1 MKYSNKEKLSIV
13 ARCQQGESIATLS
26 NELAIPRSTLYRWLK
41 SFPTDSAGKP
51 LKFSYQEYTLLQRKV
66 EKLQNIIT
74 ILKSADC
81 LVSAPLRERL
91 HALEPFYGKYEIHT
105 ICEALDV
112 DRGTFYNHMLRNKR
126 ENACFEKRRQEYCQV
141 IRDVFDEYHQVLGG
155 EKIRT
160 ILIQRGHQI
169 SAEYVS
175 RLMREMGL
183 SSVRTTAKKEYL
195 KLREPE
201 RKKNLLQQ
209 QFTATQ
215 PNQRW
220 VSDVSCFK
228 LGDHYF
234 YVCVIIDLFSR
245 KVIAYKISKRNSTQL
260 ITATFKMAYEER
272 QPPSGL
278 IFHSDRGAQYTSHRF
293 QQLLH
298 EHNTEQSFSQ
308 PGKPHDNAVA
318 ESFFASLKKEEL
330 YRREHPSDRAFQA
343 SVASYIEFYN
353 TKRPHRTLKNL
364 TPCQM
369 EENFSKNDK

>member
-13 ARCQQGESIATLS
+13 ARCQQGESVAALS

-66 EKLQNIIT
+66 EKLQNVIT

-81 LVSAPLRERL
+81 LVSAPLKERL
-91 HALEPFYGKYEIHT
+91 YTLEPFYGKYEVHT

-126 ENACFEKRRQEYCQV
+126 ENAWFEKCRQEYCQL
-141 IRDVFDEYHQVLGG
+141 IRDVFDEYQQMLGT
-155 EKIRT
+155 EKIQT
-160 ILIQRGHQI
+160 ILVQRGHQV
-169 SAEYVS
+169 SKEYVS

-183 SSVRTTAKKEYL
+183 SSVRMTAKKEYL

-201 RKKNLLQQ
+201 RKKNILQQ
-209 QFTATQ
+209 QFTADQ

-220 VSDVSCFK
+220 VSDVSCFR
-228 LGDHYF
+228 LRDHYL

-272 QPPSGL
+272 QPLSGL

-330 YRREHPSDRAFQA
+330 YRKDHPSDRAFQA
-343 SVASYIEFYN
+343 SIASYIEFYN

-369 EENFSKNDK
+369 EENFYKNAK

>member
-13 ARCQQGESIATLS
+13 ARCQQGESVAALS
-26 NELAIPRSTLYRWLK
+26 NELAISRSTLYRWLK

-66 EKLQNIIT
+66 EKLQNVIT
-74 ILKSADC
+74 ILKSTDC
-81 LVSAPLRERL
+81 LVSAPLKERL
-91 HALEPFYGKYEIHT
+91 YALEPFYGKYGVHT

-112 DRGTFYNHMLRNKR
+112 DRGTFYNHMLRSKR
-126 ENACFEKRRQEYCQV
+126 ENAWFEKRREEYCQL
-141 IRDVFDEYHQVLGG
+141 IRDVFDEYQQVLGA
-155 EKIRT
+155 EKIQT
-160 ILIQRGHQI
+160 ILVQRGHQV
-169 SAEYVS
+169 SKEYVS
-175 RLMREMGL
+175 RLMSEMGL
-183 SSVRTTAKKEYL
+183 RSVRMTAKKEYL

-209 QFTATQ
+209 QFIADQ

-228 LGDHYF
+228 LKDHYL

-245 KVIAYKISKRNSTQL
+245 KVIAYKISKKNSTQL

-272 QPPSGL
+272 NPPTGL
-278 IFHSDRGAQYTSHRF
+278 IFHSNRGAQYTSHRF

-298 EHNTEQSFSQ
+298 EHKVQQSFSR
-308 PGKPHDNAVA
+308 PGEPHDNAVA

-330 YRREHPSDRAFQA
+330 YRRNITSDRAFQA

-369 EENFSKNDK
+369 EENFYKNAK

>member
-126 ENACFEKRRQEYCQV
+126 ENAWFEKRRQEYCQV

-343 SVASYIEFYN
+343 SVASYIEFYY

>member
-126 ENACFEKRRQEYCQV
+126 ENAWFEKRRQEYCQV

-369 EENFSKNDK
+369 EEQSAENIK

>member
-13 ARCQQGESIATLS
+13 ARCQQGESVAALS

-66 EKLQNIIT
+66 EKLQNVIT

-81 LVSAPLRERL
+81 LVSAPLKERL
-91 HALEPFYGKYEIHT
+91 YTLEPFYGKYEVHT

-126 ENACFEKRRQEYCQV
+126 ENAWFEKCRQEYCQL
-141 IRDVFDEYHQVLGG
+141 IRDVFDEYQQVLGA
-155 EKIRT
+155 EKIQT
-160 ILIQRGHQI
+160 ILVQRGHQV
-169 SAEYVS
+169 SKEYVS
-175 RLMREMGL
+175 RLMSEMGL
-183 SSVRTTAKKEYL
+183 RSVRMTAKKEYL

-209 QFTATQ
+209 QFTADQ

-228 LGDHYF
+228 LRDRYL

-245 KVIAYKISKRNSTQL
+245 KVIAYKISKKNSTQL

-272 QPPSGL
+272 NPPTGL
-278 IFHSDRGAQYTSHRF
+278 VFHSDRGAQYTSHRF

-298 EHNTEQSFSQ
+298 EHKVQQSFSR
-308 PGKPHDNAVA
+308 PGEPYDNAVA

-330 YRREHPSDRAFQA
+330 YRRNITSDRAFQA
-343 SVASYIEFYN
+343 SIASYIEFYN

-369 EENFSKNDK
+369 EENFYKNAK

>member
-126 ENACFEKRRQEYCQV
+126 ENAWFEKRRQEYCQV

-278 IFHSDRGAQYTSHRF
+278 IFHSDRGAQYTSHGF

>member
-13 ARCQQGESIATLS
+13 ARCQQGESVAALS
-26 NELAIPRSTLYRWLK
+26 NELAISRSTLYRWLK

-66 EKLQNIIT
+66 EKLQNVIT

-81 LVSAPLRERL
+81 LVSAPLKERL
-91 HALEPFYGKYEIHT
+91 YALEPFYGKYEVHT

-112 DRGTFYNHMLRNKR
+112 DRGTFYNHMIRNKR
-126 ENACFEKRRQEYCQV
+126 ENAWFEKRRQEYCQL
-141 IRDVFDEYHQVLGG
+141 IRDVFDEYQQVLGA

-160 ILIQRGHQI
+160 ILVQRGHQI

-183 SSVRTTAKKEYL
+183 SSVRMTAKKEYL

-201 RKKNLLQQ
+201 RKKNILQQ
-209 QFTATQ
+209 QFTADQ

-220 VSDVSCFK
+220 VSDVTCFK
-228 LGDHYF
+228 HGNHYF
-234 YVCVIIDLFSR
+234 YICVIIDLFSR

-272 QPPSGL
+272 QPLSGL

-330 YRREHPSDRAFQA
+330 YRKDHPSDRAFQA
-343 SVASYIEFYN
+343 SIASYIEFYN

-369 EENFSKNDK
+369 EENFYKNAK

>member
-1 MKYSNKEKLSIV
+1 MKYSNEKKLSIV
-13 ARCQQGESIATLS
+13 ARYQQGERITALS
-26 NELAIPRSTLYRWLK
+26 NELAISRSTLYRWLK
-41 SFPTDSAGKP
+41 SFPSDSIGKP
-51 LKFSYQEYTLLQRKV
+51 LKFSYQEYASLQRKV

-81 LVSAPLRERL
+81 LVSAPLKERL
-91 HALEPFYGKYEIHT
+91 HALEPFYGKYEVHT

-112 DRGTFYNHMLRNKR
+112 DRGTFYNHILRSKR
-126 ENACFEKRRQEYCQV
+126 GNAWFDKRRQEYCQI
-141 IRDVFDEYHQVLGG
+141 IRDVFDEYRQVLGA

-160 ILIQRGHQI
+160 ILIQRGHQV
-169 SAEYVS
+169 SAEYIS
-175 RLMREMGL
+175 QLMREMGL
-183 SSVRTTAKKEYL
+183 SSVRSTAKKEYL
-195 KLREPE
+195 KLRETE
-201 RKKNLLQQ
+201 RKKNILQQ
-209 QFTATQ
+209 QFTADQ

-220 VSDVSCFK
+220 VSDVTCFK
-228 LGDHYF
+228 LRDHYF
-234 YVCVIIDLFSR
+234 YICVIIDLFSR
-245 KVIAYKISKRNSTQL
+245 KVIAHKISKRNSTQL
-260 ITATFKMAYEER
+260 ITAAFKMAYEER

-278 IFHSDRGAQYTSHRF
+278 IFHSDRGAQYTSHRL

-298 EHNTEQSFSQ
+298 KHNVEQSFSQ

-330 YRREHPSDRAFQA
+330 YRRNITSDRAFQA

-369 EENFSKNDK
+369 EENFYKNAK

>member
-112 DRGTFYNHMLRNKR
+112 ARGTFYNHMLRNKR
-126 ENACFEKRRQEYCQV
+126 ENAWFEKRRQEYCQV